1 MRNTADFNGLLVIY
15 NDVIDQT
22 ISIASSTNSLAN
34 NVLQR
39 LKFQLENIYKRIIVF
54 LMRINTFHSSGGPN
68 ELVALLEEDF
78 FNVFRHVPIKVNR
91 EMIKLCGSWKFI
103 L

>member
-54 LMRINTFHSSGGPN
+54 
-68 ELVALLEEDF
+68 F
-78 FNVFRHVPIKVNR
+78 FNENKYI
-91 EMIKLCGSWKFI
+91 SFI
-103 L
+103 WRSK